1 MSQPPNH
8 PGSSN
13 EPWAGNENPGGYP
26 PPPNYGSPPPPPGYG
41 APPPAY
47 GAPPPPP
54 GYGAPP
60 PGYGA
65 PPPGYGA
72 PPPGY
77 GAPPPPPGYGGYPPP
92 PPSYGAPPPPPGY
105 GQPTGYGGPQYGQDY
120 GQPFSIGEAFNWA
133 WNKFSK
139 NAAAL
144 IVPILIYAVALAVV
158 SGIVASI
165 AFGLSGANGDSYNS
179 DNSAGPGFAFFLVI
193 GLLSFV
199 FLGIAMFFQGAY
211 ITGCLDIADGKPVN
225 IGSFLK
231 PRNVGKVIVAGLLVA
246 VLTSIGHL
254 LCVIPGLI
262 FGYLAWFTLPFVV
275 DRSLAP
281 VDALKASFATVR
293 RDIGNSLV
301 AYIVQFLLIFVGVLL
316 FYVGVLVTGPLA
328 LLIQT
333 YAYRKLSGG
342 QVAPLTP

>member
-1 MSQPPNH
+1 MSQPPNY
-8 PGSSN
+8 PGSPN
-13 EPWAGNENPGGYP
+13 EPWGGNQNPGGYP
-26 PPPNYGSPPPPPGYG
+26 PPPNYGSPPPP
-41 APPPAY
+41 
-47 GAPPPPP
+47 
-54 GYGAPP
+54 
-60 PGYGA
+60 
-65 PPPGYGA
+65 
-72 PPPGY
+72 GY
-77 GAPPPPPGYGGYPPP
+77 GAPPPPPGYGTPPPPPGYGAYPPP

-105 GQPTGYGGPQYGQDY
+105 GQPPGYGAPAQYGQDY
-120 GQPFSIGEAFNWA
+120 GQSFSIGEAFNWA
-133 WNKFSK
+133 LNKFSK

-144 IVPILIYAVALAVV
+144 IVPILIYALVLAVV
-158 SGIVASI
+158 GGIGAS
-165 AFGLSGANGDSYNS
+165 AVFGLAGSDGGDSYGS
-179 DNSAGPGFAFFLVI
+179 DASSGPGIGFFAAL

-199 FLGIAMFFQGAY
+199 FLGIAMIFQGAY
-211 ITGCLDIADGKPVN
+211 ITGCLDIADGRPVT

-231 PRNVGKVIVAGLLVA
+231 PRNVGKVVVAGLLVA
-246 VLTSIGHL
+246 VLTSIGQL

-275 DRSLAP
+275 DRSLQP
-281 VDALKASFATVR
+281 VEAIKASIATVR

-316 FYVGVLVTGPLA
+316 FYVGILVTGPLA

>member
-8 PGSSN
+8 PGSPN

-26 PPPNYGSPPPPPGYG
+26 PPPNYGSPPPPP
-41 APPPAY
+41 AY
-47 GAPPPPP
+47 GTPPPPP
-54 GYGAPP
+54 N
-60 PGYGA
+60 YGA

-105 GQPTGYGGPQYGQDY
+105 GQPAGYGGSQYGQQY
-120 GQPFSIGEAFNWA
+120 GEPFSIGEAFNWA

-144 IVPILIYAVALAVV
+144 IVSILVYAVVIGIIGAAFYGVVFNGALNADN
-158 SGIVASI
+158 SGSDGSGSGLGGGF
-165 AFGLSGANGDSYNS
+165 FGLAAVFELLLLV
-179 DNSAGPGFAFFLVI
+179 AGFYTQAAFI
-193 GLLSFV
+193 S
-199 FLGIAMFFQGAY
+199 
-211 ITGCLDIADGKPVN
+211 GCLDIADGRPVTV
-225 IGSFLK
+225 GSFFK
-231 PRNVGKVIVAGLLVA
+231 PRNFGPALLAALLVM
-246 VLTSIGHL
+246 VLTFIGYL
-254 LCVIPGLI
+254 LFIVPGLI
-262 FGYLAWFTLPFVV
+262 VAFLTWFTLPFAI
-275 DRSLAP
+275 DRSLRP
-281 VDALKASFATVR
+281 VAALKASFDTIKNHLG
-293 RDIGNSLV
+293 DSLLTF
-301 AYIVQFLLIFVGVLL
+301 IVQAVVAVAGIFAC
-316 FYVGVLVTGPLA
+316 YVGILVTGPLA